1 MQIVVL
7 KVLVE
12 SELEQV
18 QFLLFKMSN
27 QILLFFEESGK
38 FFSLSFPPFPH
49 S

>member
-27 QILLFFEESGK
+27 QILLFFEGSGK